1 MKTNLAMLLIV
12 STFAQAELLSEH
24 NEQHAAVQA
33 AVDRLYDSGC
43 ERTQVTRTGRFRVN
57 STVSSDYLVSGVSLT
72 VKCVKWQAKPS
83 PTIYIHDLTW
93 ARPTTRADN
102 SPLLASEIS
111 GYMLEIDGYATNI
124 GNVLTY
130 SATYSVAM
138 PHVYRIATIDTL
150 DQVGP
155 WSEIMRL

>member
-1 MKTNLAMLLIV
+1 MKTKLALLLIV
-12 STFAQAELLSEH
+12 STFAHAELLSEH

-33 AVDRLYDSGC
+33 AVERLYDSGC
-43 ERTQVTRTGRFRVN
+43 ERTQVTRTGRFGVN
-57 STVSSDYLVSGVSLT
+57 STSSSDYLVSGVSLT
-72 VKCVKWQAKPS
+72 VRCVKWESQPV

-93 ARPTTRADN
+93 SRPTTRANN
-102 SPLLASEIS
+102 SPLLQSEIS
-111 GYMLEIDGYATNI
+111 GYMLEIDGHATNI

-150 DQVGP
+150 GRVGP
-155 WSEIMRL
+155 WSEIVRL